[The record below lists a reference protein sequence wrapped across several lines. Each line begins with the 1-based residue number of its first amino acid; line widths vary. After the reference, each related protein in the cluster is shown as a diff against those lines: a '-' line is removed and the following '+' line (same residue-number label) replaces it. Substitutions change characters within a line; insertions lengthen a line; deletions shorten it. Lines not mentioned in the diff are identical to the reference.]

1 MYLVFSVHADIGKK
15 GKTKELIKEIC
26 SWIEASGFEAR
37 IKPDSYAVSGVANML
52 SK

>member
-1 MYLVFSVHADIGKK
+1 MYLVFSVHADI

-26 SWIEASGFEAR
+26 SWIEALGFEAR
-37 IKPDSYAVSGVANML
+37 IKPDSYAASGVANML